1 MSQEMAVFADPSPFV
16 LRIPAIMSVC
26 RIKAWRFQPLE
37 IGRRLAHCVE
47 SQSQIPTFRSPM
59 TCKPAAPLRSLSS
72 ICLLG
77 ALLLMLGACQ
87 GKKAEDKKEEPAIPV
102 ETAAVVT
109 GAIDAAYRGT
119 ATLEAENEATV
130 MAKQGGV
137 IEQVLVEEG
146 DRVRAGQ
153 VLARLET
160 DKLRFERARAQA
172 DVDRLEQDFTRLKS
186 VYQRNLVS
194 REAYD
199 KTQYELTAARAAA
212 DLSALALK
220 EAEIRAPFDGVVS
233 TRFIKRGNQIL
244 AGTQAFRVTQ
254 LDRLRAAIYVPERD
268 IYKLKP
274 QHQVNLSVDAW
285 PGKTF
290 GGQVLLINPVV
301 DASSGTVKVTVTVD
315 AQQSGLRPGMFA
327 RAEILY
333 DRHDAALLVPR
344 DAVLVEDAAE
354 SVYVVADGR
363 AHRRLIKT
371 GYGDAD
377 HFEVIE
383 GLKAGDAV
391 VTTGQSSLKDDA
403 KVEVV
408 QPLKSGVPSATA
420 AQPAAA
426 S

>member
-1 MSQEMAVFADPSPFV
+1 MRVS
-16 LRIPAIMSVC
+16 
-26 RIKAWRFQPLE
+26 
-37 IGRRLAHCVE
+37 GLAQCVE
-47 SQSQIPTFRSPM
+47 CLPQNSTIYPNMTIHKTLQRSAIV
-59 TCKPAAPLRSLSS
+59 PA
-72 ICLLG
+72 LLG
-77 ALLLMLGACQ
+77 LLLLTACG
-87 GKKAEDKKEEPAIPV
+87 GKKEEEKKEEPSIPV
-102 ETAAVVT
+102 ETAPVVV
-109 GAIDAAYRGT
+109 GPIDAAYRGT

-146 DRVRAGQ
+146 DRVKAGQ

-160 DKLRFERARAQA
+160 DKLRFEVARAQA

-199 KTQYELTAARAAA
+199 KTQYDLAAARAAA
-212 DLSALALK
+212 DLASLALK

-233 TRFIKRGNQIL
+233 ARYIKRGNQIL
-244 AGTQAFRVTQ
+244 AGAQAFRVTQ

-268 IYKLKP
+268 IYKLKA
-274 QHQVNLSVDAW
+274 QHHVNLSVDAW
-285 PGKTF
+285 PDKSF
-290 GGQVLLINPVV
+290 GGEVTLINPTV

-315 AQQSGLRPGMFA
+315 GKQTELRPGMFA

-333 DRHDAALLVPR
+333 DRREAALLVPR

-371 GYGDAD
+371 GYGDANN
-377 HFEVIE
+377 FEVIE

-403 KVEVV
+403 KVETV
-408 QPLKSGVPSATA
+408 QPLKPNAPAPTA
-420 AQPAAA
+420 AQPAPKAG
-426 S
+426 